1 MVCYVNLLL
10 LLLLVFFKSSF
21 LNWLSL
27 DAYNNEMG
35 SAEDLQAKLYVLKTL
50 SFKNYF

>member
-1 MVCYVNLLL
+1 VVVVVVAAV
-10 LLLLVFFKSSF
+10 VFFKSSF

-35 SAEDLQAKLYVLKTL
+35 SAEDLQAKLYVQ
-50 SFKNYF
+50 